1 MPLLWGSNYLTIVR
15 KLTKMINISS
25 VTKMMGG
32 APLYTGAT
40 FQINPGEKVGLVG
53 PNGAGK
59 TTFFNMIV
67 GDLKPDEGQV
77 SVSQGIS
84 VAYFSQN
91 VGEMSGTTALEEVMS
106 GSQRV
111 KELGDKLKVF
121 EQKLCDP
128 DIDPDEM
135 NEVLEK
141 MGDAQ
146 TEFEKL
152 GGYDLETRG
161 QEILS
166 GLGIMPDDHTKPV
179 EDFSGGWKMRIALAK
194 VLITMPDAILMDEP
208 TNYLDMETILW
219 LEGWLKNFKG
229 AVFMTSH
236 DREFM
241 NNIVKKII
249 EVSPMGVTTYGGDFE
264 FYEKEKQVRKKQNE
278 AEHSRQQAMLKKEE
292 EFIAKFKAR
301 ASHAAQV
308 QSRVKKLDKIDRV
321 ELEADLEQMSIL
333 LPEIPRGGNDVV
345 VIKNLAK
352 VYQNSKG
359 EDLEVFHNLNTTVMR
374 QDKIAVVGVNGAG
387 KSTLLKCITGKES
400 PTKGE
405 AKIGPSI
412 DVGYFGQYSFENLN
426 MELSVFDQVKRLMPD
441 ASDGFIRN
449 LLAAF
454 LFKGDEVFKKVK
466 VLSGGEKAR
475 VILAGLL
482 STRHNLLILDEPT
495 NHLDIGSREVLLD
508 ALKRYEGTIMFV
520 SHDRFFLKELANKVM
535 LVDKGEI
542 YQFPGTYAEYLN
554 RK

>member
-1 MPLLWGSNYLTIVR
+1 
-15 KLTKMINISS
+15 MINISG

-32 APLYTGAT
+32 IPLYSNAS

-53 PNGAGK
+53 PNGSGK

-67 GDLKPDEGQV
+67 GELRPDAGQV
-77 SVSQGIS
+77 SCAQGTTI
-84 VAYFSQN
+84 AYFSQN

-106 GSQRV
+106 GSERV
-111 KELGDKLKVF
+111 ALLAADLKVF
-121 EQKLCDP
+121 EEKLCDP
-128 DIDPDEM
+128 DMDPDEM
-135 NEVLEK
+135 NIVLEK
-141 MGDAQ
+141 MGDVQ

-152 GGYDLETRG
+152 GGYDIETRA
-161 QEILS
+161 QELLS
-166 GLGIMPDDHTKPV
+166 GLGIEPTDHYKPV

-194 VLITMPDAILMDEP
+194 VLITLPDVILMDEP

-219 LEGWLKNFKG
+219 IEAWLKNFKG
-229 AVFMTSH
+229 AIFMTSH

-241 NNIVKKII
+241 NNIVNKIV
-249 EVSPMGVTTYGGDFE
+249 EVGPMGVTTYGGNFE
-264 FYEKEKQVRKKQNE
+264 FYEKEKEIRKKQNE
-278 AEHSRQQAMLKKEE
+278 AEFSRQQAMLKKEE

-308 QSRVKKLDKIDRV
+308 QSRVKKLEKINRV
-321 ELEADLEQMSIL
+321 ELDVELEQMSIM
-333 LPEIPRGGNDVV
+333 LPDIKRGGNDVV
-345 VIKNLAK
+345 VIKELAK
-352 VYQNSKG
+352 TFENSKG
-359 EDLEVFHNLNTTVMR
+359 EPHEVFHNLNSTVNR
-374 QDKIAVVGVNGAG
+374 LDKIAVVGVNGAG
-387 KSTLLKCITGKES
+387 KSTLLKCITGDIDATS
-400 PTKGE
+400 GT

-412 DVGYFGQYSFENLN
+412 NVGYFGQYSFENLN
-426 MELSVFDQVKRLMPD
+426 MNLSVFDQVKQLMPD

-482 STRHNLLILDEPT
+482 STPHNLLILDEPT

-508 ALKRYEGTIMFV
+508 ALQRYEGTIMFV
-520 SHDRFFLKELANKVM
+520 SHDRFFLKELSNKVM

-542 YQFPGTYAEYLN
+542 YQFPGSYKEYLEN
-554 RK
+554 N